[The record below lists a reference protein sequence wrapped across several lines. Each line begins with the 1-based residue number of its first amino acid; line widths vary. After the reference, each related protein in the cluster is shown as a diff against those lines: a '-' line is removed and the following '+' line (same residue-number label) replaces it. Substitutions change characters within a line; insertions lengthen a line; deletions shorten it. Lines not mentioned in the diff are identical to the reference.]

1 MKQII
6 FIAFVMGL
14 VLLQSCGD
22 DDVTCTKIVDAET
35 LAPIDKTRLASDI
48 IAIDTYL
55 ANNSITAQSEPNG
68 VRYVITTQGSG
79 VTPCLENTINVKYS
93 GILLKTGTVFNATS
107 PEVSFKLSGLILGW
121 KLVLPLIPAGSKVT
135 LYIPSGL
142 GYGVSGGANGAIPS
156 NANLIFEIE
165 FISVR

>member
-6 FIAFVMGL
+6 ALAVVVGL
-14 VLLQSCGD
+14 VFIQSCGSD
-22 DDVTCTKIVDAET
+22 DATCTKVVPAENLASVDQA
-35 LAPIDKTRLASDI
+35 KLASDI

-55 ANNSITAQSEPNG
+55 QNNGIVAQSEPNG
-68 VRYVITTQGSG
+68 VRYVVTTQGSG
-79 VTPCLENTINVKYS
+79 TKPCLENTIKVKYS
-93 GILLKTGTVFNATS
+93 GTLLKTGTVFNATS

-121 KLVLPLIPAGSKVT
+121 QLVLPLIQAGSKVT

-142 GYGVSGGANGAIPS
+142 GYGVAGGANGAIPS

-165 FISVR
+165 FISIN